1 MKIHRYCLKSENDK
15 PENLYTNF
23 LVYTSGI
30 VCKPEKM
37 VYSVTL
43 EECSS
48 KDNYDMMAWKSKQ
61 NNEINYIYKNRNLI
75 SACFPYGVDNEIRRG
90 RGEIV
95 YLKIIECKECSI
107 AKDLENNRAE
117 WDTK

>member
-1 MKIHRYCLKSENDK
+1 MQIHRYCLKSKDGK
-15 PENLYTNF
+15 PHKLHTNS
-23 LVYTSGI
+23 LPYTSGI
-30 VCKPEKM
+30 VCRPEEM
-37 VYSVTL
+37 VYSITL

-48 KDNYDMMAWKSKQ
+48 KDNYDMMAWKSKR
-61 NNEINYIYKNRNLI
+61 NNEIDYIHKNKNLI
-75 SACFPYGVDNEIRRG
+75 SVCFTYGVDKEIKLG

-107 AKDLENNRAE
+107 AKDLDNNRAE